1 MTRASFRNILRPSYS
16 RLNGTRRRRRSARSS
31 PMARA
36 AAACSW
42 PRLAAP
48 RALPRL
54 GAAAPRQLVHGTEH
68 HDEFAWLSD
77 ERSEAVAAQL
87 EAEERYTHAHLQPL
101 VAAQMRLYN
110 AMASGLA
117 AAAELRQL
125 EQLSASAGSRR
136 AAGCGGGRGLRRP
149 RSTQAAAP

>member
-1 MTRASFRNILRPSYS
+1 MVRVGDAAR
-16 RLNGTRRRRRSARSS
+16 ARSS
-31 PMARA
+31 SPINMARA

-87 EAEERYTHAHLQPL
+87 EAEARYTHAHLQPL

-117 AAAELRQL
+117 AAAE
-125 EQLSASAGSRR
+125 SAPEPWGAYEYFTRTPARR
-136 AAGCGGGRGLRRP
+136 DLPQFCRR
-149 RSTQAAAP
+149 R